1 MVSKWTQSVVE
12 GNEGEM
18 KENRSSEDQDLNK
31 LILNYMK
38 IILRYNYKF
47 KWSLKWTFWENGSSY
62 IPSLFK
68 KTLCSLFSLSHFYWA
83 NCSYFSTLVLWI
95 ILLITCEKQ
104 ITLYSIFYSFLLWNI
119 PYIWNNLV
127 LFSNLKSHLFFLE
140 IP

>member
-18 KENRSSEDQDLNK
+18 KENRSSEDQDLSK

-47 KWSLKWTFWENGSSY
+47 KWSLKWTFWENGFSY

-68 KTLCSLFSLSHFYWA
+68 KICVHYSHFPI
-83 NCSYFSTLVLWI
+83 STEQIVHI
-95 ILLITCEKQ
+95 SLL
-104 ITLYSIFYSFLLWNI
+104 
-119 PYIWNNLV
+119 
-127 LFSNLKSHLFFLE
+127 
-140 IP
+140 